1 MPASP
6 LVSLTRRHLTLAGA
20 ASLLGLHLPARAAD
34 NSPVRMVVGF
44 TPGGSIDLVARVI
57 AQKITTLS
65 NRSYII
71 DNRSGAAGNIA
82 TQVVMNA
89 PADGKTVLVVSL
101 PYVINPYLYKNAGY
115 DAVKDFDPVVLIA
128 RAPYV
133 LVVRADSP
141 WHTVQQFVAAAKAK
155 PGTLN
160 FSSAG
165 IGSNLHL
172 AAELFCTQAGINA
185 VHIPYRGGGQVATA
199 LLAGEV
205 QFCFGDALV
214 VAPLVKSGKLR
225 ALAVT
230 GHERNPEL
238 PAVPTLAE
246 SVLPGFE
253 FSTWWGLLMAKG
265 TDSAVVAGL
274 NLLVDK
280 ALQTADV
287 RAQLAKQGGE
297 VVGGGP
303 EQLANTIHS
312 DSIKLGRL
320 VRERGLKGA

>member
-1 MPASP
+1 VPSSP
-6 LVSLTRRHLTLAGA
+6 LPSLSRRQLTLAAA
-20 ASLLGLHLPARAAD
+20 ASLLGMHLPVRAAD
-34 NSPVRMVVGF
+34 DSPVRMVVGF

-57 AQKITTLS
+57 AQKITTLG

-89 PADGKTVLVVSL
+89 ASDGKTVLVASL
-101 PYVINPYLYKNAGY
+101 PYVANPFIYKKAGY

-141 WHTVQQFVAAAKAK
+141 WHTVQEFIAAAKAK
-155 PGTLN
+155 PNVLN

-165 IGSNLHL
+165 VGSNLHL

-214 VAPLVKSGKLR
+214 VAPFVKSGKLR

-230 GHERNPEL
+230 GLQRNSEL
-238 PAVPTLAE
+238 PDVPTLAE
-246 SVLPGFE
+246 SALPGFE
-253 FSTWWGLLMAKG
+253 FATWWGLLVTKG
-265 TDSAVVAGL
+265 TNAKIVADL
-274 NLLVDK
+274 NRLVNQ
-280 ALQTADV
+280 ALQTPDV

-303 EQLANTIHS
+303 EVLADTIRS
-312 DSIKLGRL
+312 DSAKLGRM
-320 VRERGLKGA
+320 VRERGLKGE